1 MYSFWEVF
9 SVNMNRV
16 SDVLNTVW
24 KRIYDNLFQDVKLLL
39 YLMVLIAV
47 YRIAFIIIM
56 EAYWED
62 ATTWADVW
70 TAFAKGW
77 LLSYQTTGYLAG
89 ISFIACTALS
99 LVWEKGANRLRMVIG
114 SVYAVLL
121 SVLFVARMP
130 YYAQFKMGFN
140 QLIFNTLRDDTS
152 ALTATIHEQYNL
164 VLLVGAAIVLSYIA
178 IVCLIKLLKKKVIPL
193 PDMGSRIGNFSA
205 KVAIIALIYHISVF
219 CGNCGGMS
227 YLDYFNW
234 ENAGITNDQLLNEAI
249 LDDGQALYRAY
260 VCQERLEWSSGMNI
274 SEDELRAHALSLSDG
289 TVADPRHLDDCLV
302 KTASGASRPKHV
314 ILIIAESYA
323 NWPLEQQYKD
333 LHIGDGMKSIIA
345 QPNTAYLDRML
356 PNGYCTI
363 AGIMGCLTGFSDVNL
378 YMNYLPQTYKEVY
391 STSIAPQMA
400 RLGYR
405 PVFFYGGPP
414 SWEAVRDFTLSQGYE
429 KFYGQSDYGNVTGN
443 VWGCDDKH
451 LFAEVLRALEKEES
465 GFYTVMTTSNHSPF
479 SVWLDGEGYPED
491 VVHKNLTDKQ
501 KDDWTLTKSLGHY
514 WYADKY
520 MAQFIKDVQKR
531 FPDTLIMVVG
541 DHADRMNLEATPRLY
556 QRYAVPLI
564 VTGKGVTKNLFP
576 KDAAGSHIN
585 ILPTLIELCAPKGFE
600 YTSVGTSLTKGVKIG
615 YSYGYWI
622 TAEEMGYTDRADGRE
637 AIDPTRAVKKSI
649 PWKTI
654 EREIVRGRSVSWWR
668 IEKGNTEFTAAQ

>member
-62 ATTWADVW
+62 TTTWADVW

-260 VCQERLEWSSGMNI
+260 VCQERLEWSSEIG
-274 SEDELRAHALSLSDG
+274 RAH
-289 TVADPRHLDDCLV
+289 V
-302 KTASGASRPKHV
+302 
-314 ILIIAESYA
+314 
-323 NWPLEQQYKD
+323 
-333 LHIGDGMKSIIA
+333 
-345 QPNTAYLDRML
+345 
-356 PNGYCTI
+356 
-363 AGIMGCLTGFSDVNL
+363 
-378 YMNYLPQTYKEVY
+378 
-391 STSIAPQMA
+391 
-400 RLGYR
+400 
-405 PVFFYGGPP
+405 
-414 SWEAVRDFTLSQGYE
+414 
-429 KFYGQSDYGNVTGN
+429 
-443 VWGCDDKH
+443 
-451 LFAEVLRALEKEES
+451 
-465 GFYTVMTTSNHSPF
+465 
-479 SVWLDGEGYPED
+479 
-491 VVHKNLTDKQ
+491 
-501 KDDWTLTKSLGHY
+501 
-514 WYADKY
+514 
-520 MAQFIKDVQKR
+520 
-531 FPDTLIMVVG
+531 
-541 DHADRMNLEATPRLY
+541 
-556 QRYAVPLI
+556 
-564 VTGKGVTKNLFP
+564 
-576 KDAAGSHIN
+576 
-585 ILPTLIELCAPKGFE
+585 
-600 YTSVGTSLTKGVKIG
+600 
-615 YSYGYWI
+615 
-622 TAEEMGYTDRADGRE
+622 
-637 AIDPTRAVKKSI
+637 
-649 PWKTI
+649 
-654 EREIVRGRSVSWWR
+654 
-668 IEKGNTEFTAAQ
+668 